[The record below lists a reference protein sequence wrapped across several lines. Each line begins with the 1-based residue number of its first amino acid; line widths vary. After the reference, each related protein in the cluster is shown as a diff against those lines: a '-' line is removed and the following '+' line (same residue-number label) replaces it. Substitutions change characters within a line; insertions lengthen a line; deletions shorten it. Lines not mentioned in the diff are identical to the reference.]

1 MAPQELS
8 SNRERVVTVG
18 SGSVMLALLMTL
30 LFGCIGVF
38 IYAVAQGADSRPFVL
53 PLVGSLVAFPV
64 IIILLT
70 GLFTLQPNEAR
81 VLVLFGAYKGT
92 VRTAGFHWGN
102 PFYSGG
108 SQNAAARPPASQS
121 ASKSE
126 TPRPERPRRNKISL
140 RARTYNSP
148 ALKVNDKRG
157 NPVEIAAVV
166 VWRVQDTAQ
175 ALFDVDNFE
184 TYIRTQS
191 ESALRHLASLYAYD
205 NGEDNES
212 TLRSNVDEVSQALR
226 TELLE
231 RLAKAGV
238 TVDEARLTHLAY
250 APEIAQAMLRRQ
262 QAEAVIAARQKI
274 VHGAVSMVD
283 MALRDLAEK
292 QVVSLDDERKAA
304 MVSNLMVVLCGE
316 SEVHPV
322 VNTGTLYLLAP
333 ALLWALREAPR
344 KLGQWQNVNLSCSA
358 SSLRSGPTWRPGRR
372 TNCVASTDKSSIF
385 CARPFRSAKAVPVH
399 RLPRPINYSK
409 HTITELL

>member
-1 MAPQELS
+1 MTPQEAS
-8 SNRERVVTVG
+8 SNRERVVTVANG
-18 SGSVMLALLMTL
+18 WVMLPVLLALLL
-30 LFGCIGVF
+30 GDFGMF
-38 IYAVAQGADSRPFVL
+38 IYSIAGGRLEQ
-53 PLVGSLVAFPV
+53 PLILSLVLSLLLFPV
-64 IIILLT
+64 ILYLMT

-108 SQNAAARPPASQS
+108 TQQPGATAASAKPASAS
-121 ASKSE
+121 ATSAK
-126 TPRPERPRRNKISL
+126 RPSRNKISL

-166 VWRVQDTAQ
+166 VWRVQDTAM
-175 ALFDVDNFE
+175 AMFDVENFQ
-184 TYIRTQS
+184 TYIQTQS

-212 TLRSNVDEVSQALR
+212 TLRANVDEVSKALR

-292 QVVSLDDERKAA
+292 QVVQLDDERKAA

-322 VNTGTLYLLAP
+322 INAGTLY
-333 ALLWALREAPR
+333 
-344 KLGQWQNVNLSCSA
+344 S
-358 SSLRSGPTWRPGRR
+358 
-372 TNCVASTDKSSIF
+372 
-385 CARPFRSAKAVPVH
+385 
-399 RLPRPINYSK
+399 
-409 HTITELL
+409 